1 MATSV
6 MTNKLPFWR
15 QLRSNL
21 ILQFV
26 LMAVIP
32 IMLVGYFTIG
42 QIRTQTTQQVI
53 RQLASVSVLKQA
65 QLESWLDSGMLSL
78 DVFLSHSATRNQI
91 LQFLAAPDQDEQ
103 ATNSILSEALQLGDM
118 NKKPFNQ
125 LFVYDPDG
133 HVRGA
138 SDMSLVGK
146 LVSRQPYFKNS
157 LLDSYI
163 QSPYYE
169 LGTNELTMIETVPL
183 FNDQKQLV
191 GVLGARLD
199 LTKLG
204 SIMLER
210 SGLGDTGETYLVSQE
225 SNYSLTPLRATGY
238 DRNRAYH
245 SSGIDKALTGE
256 AGSGEYTGYQ
266 GLEVIGAYRW
276 IPKLKTA
283 LIAEIDQ
290 TEALAPFIQTQ
301 QLVVELAVLAALIA
315 VVIGLLSAARISAP
329 IIALT
334 QIATRIS
341 QGDLTQRAKA
351 DNRSESGVLADSF
364 NIMTNQLAKK
374 IGELDQK
381 INEIEATNSA
391 LKIATAR
398 AKEAARVKGE
408 FLANVSHELRTPL
421 NAIIGFSDM
430 LLTGMTGPLN
440 DKQTHKLQR
449 LKENGSRLLN
459 LINDLLDLTR
469 IESGRLEMVEKAFSP
484 QSLAERITAQ
494 MESLAVESKL
504 KFLTIISPEVPETV
518 YGDEKRI
525 EQVVVNLLSN
535 AFKFTK
541 EGSVTLSID
550 ANHKEKT
557 WTLEVIDTGIGI
569 PPHAVNVIFE
579 EFRQLDG
586 SYSRAYKGSGLG
598 LAITRNLVRMMS
610 GKITVKST
618 LGTGSTFIVVLPMSI
633 NEHETTEPMAVEA
646 VTV

>member
-1 MATSV
+1 MAIGTIS
-6 MTNKLPFWR
+6 NKLPFWR

-21 ILQFV
+21 IVLFV

-32 IMLVGYFTIG
+32 VMLVGYFTIG

-53 RQLASVSVLKQA
+53 RQLESVSVLKQA
-65 QLESWLDSGMLSL
+65 QLESWLDSGMLTL
-78 DVFLSHSATRNQI
+78 DVFLSHSASRNQI
-91 LQFLAAPDQDEQ
+91 LQLLAVPEQDEQ
-103 ATNSILSEALQLGDM
+103 ATNSILSEALRLEDT
-118 NKKPFNQ
+118 NKTPFNE
-125 LFVYDPDG
+125 LFVYNPNG
-133 HVRGA
+133 LVRTA
-138 SDMSLVGK
+138 SDTSVVGK
-146 LVSRQPYFKNS
+146 LVTRQPYFKDS
-157 LLDSYI
+157 LLGSYI
-163 QSPYYE
+163 QPPYYE
-169 LGTNELTMIETVPL
+169 LGTSELTMIETVPL

-191 GVLGARLD
+191 GVLAARLD
-199 LTKLG
+199 LAKLG

-225 SNYSLTPLRATGY
+225 SNYSLTPLRAAGY

-245 SSGIDKALTGE
+245 SSGIDQALTGA

-266 GLEVIGAYRW
+266 GLEVIGAFRW
-276 IPKLKTA
+276 IPELKTA

-290 TEALAPFIQTQ
+290 TEALAPFKQTE
-301 QLVVELAVLAALIA
+301 QLVIELAVIAALIA
-315 VVIGLLSAARISAP
+315 VGLGLLSAARISAP
-329 IIALT
+329 IVALT

-351 DNRSESGVLADSF
+351 DNRTESGVLAASF
-364 NIMTNQLAKK
+364 NIMTDQLVKN
-374 IGELDQK
+374 IDELDRK
-381 INEIEATNSA
+381 INEVEATNSA

-469 IESGRLEMVEKAFSP
+469 IESGRLEMVDKAFSP
-484 QSLAERITAQ
+484 QSLAERMTAQ
-494 MESLAVESKL
+494 MESLAVESNL
-504 KFLTIISPEVPETV
+504 KFSTVIGPDVPATV
-518 YGDEKRI
+518 QGDEKRV

-541 EGSVTLSID
+541 EGSVTLSIN
-550 ANHKEKT
+550 ANHKERT
-557 WTLEVIDTGIGI
+557 WSLEVIDTGIGV

-598 LAITRNLVRMMS
+598 LAITRNLVRMMG

-618 LGTGSTFIVVLPMSI
+618 LGSGSTFTVILPMSI
-633 NEHETTEPMAVEA
+633 HETTEAIALEA
-646 VTV
+646 VAI

>member
-1 MATSV
+1 MVTVV

-21 ILQFV
+21 IVLFV

-32 IMLVGYFTIG
+32 VMLVGYFTIG

-53 RQLASVSVLKQA
+53 HQLESVSVLKQA
-65 QLESWLDSGMLSL
+65 QLESWLDSGLLTM
-78 DVFLSHSATRNQI
+78 DVFLSHSATRSQI
-91 LQFLAAPDQDEQ
+91 LQFLAAPEQDEK
-103 ATNSILSEALQLGDM
+103 ATNLILSEALQLGDT
-118 NKKPFNQ
+118 NKTPFND

-133 HVRGA
+133 RVRAA
-138 SDMSLVGK
+138 SDATLVGK
-146 LVSRQPYFKNS
+146 LVNRQPYFKNS

-183 FNDQKQLV
+183 FNDQKQFV
-191 GVLGARLD
+191 GVLAAKLD
-199 LTKLG
+199 LSKLG

-225 SNYSLTPLRATGY
+225 SNYSLTPLRAAGY

-245 SSGIDKALTGE
+245 SNGIDKALTGE
-256 AGSGEYTGYQ
+256 AGSGEYAGYQ

-276 IPKLKTA
+276 IPELKTA

-290 TEALAPFIQTQ
+290 TEALAPFKQTE
-301 QLVVELAVLAALIA
+301 QLVTELAVIAAIIA
-315 VVIGLLSAARISAP
+315 VVLGLWIAARISAP
-329 IIALT
+329 IVALT
-334 QIATRIS
+334 HVATRIS

-351 DNRSESGVLADSF
+351 NNRSESGVLAASF
-364 NIMTNQLAKK
+364 NIMTDQLVKN

-381 INEIEATNSA
+381 IHEVESTNSA

-408 FLANVSHELRTPL
+408 FLANVSHELKTPL

-430 LLTGMTGPLN
+430 LLTGMSGPLN
-440 DKQTHKLQR
+440 EKQMHKMQR

-484 QSLAERITAQ
+484 QSVAERMIAQ
-494 MESLAVESKL
+494 MESLAVEGNL
-504 KFLTIISPEVPETV
+504 KFVTVISPEVPATV
-518 YGDEKRI
+518 QGDEKRV

-541 EGSVTLSID
+541 EGSVTLSIN
-550 ANHKEKT
+550 ANEKDKT
-557 WTLEVIDTGIGI
+557 WSLEVIDTGIGI

-598 LAITRNLVRMMS
+598 LAITRNLVRMMG

-618 LGTGSTFIVVLPMSI
+618 LGTGSTFTVTLPMSI
-633 NEHETTEPMAVEA
+633 HDTAEPAPLMAA
-646 VTV
+646 VAV